1 MPATFAGA
9 STTNLST
16 YGANPPGAQTPA
28 ASPLSG
34 ICDRPTFQGSGNYSR
49 SLDQSDGDA
58 IGNLTGAVT
67 GHGLYQDITNFIGV
81 LSAAYGAQTVN
92 GVTTTTNPAL
102 LGVLSP
108 PALLRAVRDA
118 INFMLLNAP
127 AT

>member
-16 YGANPPGAQTPA
+16 YAANPPGAQTPA

-34 ICDRPTFQGSGNYSR
+34 IGDRPYMTGSESYAR
-49 SLDQSDGDA
+49 AMDQSDPDA
-58 IGNLTGAVT
+58 IANLTGAVT
-67 GHGLYQDITNFIGV
+67 GHGLYQDITAFIGA
-81 LSAAYGAQTVN
+81 LSASYGAQTVN
-92 GVTTTTNPAL
+92 GVTSSTNPAL

-118 INFMLLNAP
+118 INFMLTNNPAP
-127 AT
+127 

>member
-16 YGANPPGAQTPA
+16 YAANPPGAQTPA

-34 ICDRPTFQGSGNYSR
+34 IGDRPTFQGSGNYSR

-58 IGNLTGAVT
+58 IANLTGAVT
-67 GHGLYQDITNFIGV
+67 GRGLYQDITAFIGV
-81 LSAAYGAQTVN
+81 M
-92 GVTTTTNPAL
+92 
-102 LGVLSP
+102 SP

>member
-1 MPATFAGA
+1 M
-9 STTNLST
+9 
-16 YGANPPGAQTPA
+16 
-28 ASPLSG
+28 
-34 ICDRPTFQGSGNYSR
+34 
-49 SLDQSDGDA
+49 
-58 IGNLTGAVT
+58 
-67 GHGLYQDITNFIGV
+67 

-92 GVTTTTNPAL
+92 GVTTTTNAAL